1 MKRPAVSTISLVDV
15 TKVFDDSTVA
25 VDNLSLDVTPGE
37 LLVLLGPSG
46 CGKSTVLR
54 MIAGLEIPTKGQ
66 IKVGGVEV
74 EELPVHERRV
84 SMIFQDYALYPHMT
98 VRDNIAF
105 PLKIKKLPPDE
116 IDERVT
122 AMAEH
127 LGIGDLLDRRPAKLS
142 GGQRQ
147 RVAMGRAI
155 IRKPSVFLMDE
166 PLSNVDLM
174 LRARLRAEI
183 ADMVR
188 ELGVTTVYVTHDQ
201 VEAMT
206 MADRV
211 AILRDG
217 VLQQVGTP
225 GQVYDTPETTY
236 VAAFLGLPRINLFA
250 AYVYVHLDTKVA
262 LHLGWPAEG
271 PVLSVPW
278 SDPRART
285 LAHYHG
291 EPIVVGI
298 RADAL
303 SSATFGLSDVPGSIL
318 QGRLRFVEHHGHESI
333 GYLDI
338 GASQVVVDGAA
349 EKGIDHRPMVDVAVR
364 FPPYP
369 NLAPGDAM
377 PIRVAMDQLHFF
389 EKNGWRIHFRSD
401 VLR

>member
-1 MKRPAVSTISLVDV
+1 MSTISLIDV
-15 TKVFDDSTVA
+15 SKVFDDGTVA
-25 VDNLSLDVTPGE
+25 VDSLSLEVSDGE

-54 MIAGLEIPTKGQ
+54 MIAGIETPTKGEV
-66 IKVGGVEV
+66 KVGGVEV
-74 EELPVHERRV
+74 EELPVYERRV

-98 VRDNIAF
+98 VRENIGF
-105 PLKIKKLPPDE
+105 PLTIRKLPDDE

-127 LGIGDLLDRRPAKLS
+127 LGIADLLDRRPAKLS

-147 RVAMGRAI
+147 RVAMARAI

-211 AILRDG
+211 AILRSG

-225 GQVYDTPETTY
+225 GEVYDAPETTY

-250 AYVYVHLDTKVA
+250 AYVYVHLDTRIA
-262 LHLGWPAEG
+262 LHLGWPNDG
-271 PVLSVPW
+271 PVLSLPW

-285 LAHYHG
+285 LARYHG
-291 EPIVVGI
+291 EAIMIGI

-303 SSATFGLSDVPGSIL
+303 SPASRGLAGGSGSVL
-318 QGRLRFVEHHGHESI
+318 QGRVRYVEHHGHESI
-333 GYLDI
+333 GYFDV
-338 GASQVVVDGAA
+338 GAEQVVIDSAA
-349 EKGIDHRPMVDVAVR
+349 EKGIDHRPLVDVAVR

-369 NLAPGDAM
+369 NLAPGDTV
-377 PIRVAMDQLHFF
+377 PIRVATDQLHFF
-389 EKNGWRIHFRSD
+389 ERTGWRIHFRT
-401 VLR
+401 V